1 MTTTSPDGAVGAAR
15 QTAPPAP
22 AADPPGVETLGALA
36 RLDDATIE
44 RITAN
49 LHAAL
54 PGVTSPGAVIP
65 AATATGPAIPDA
77 PGAGSIPTASV
88 PLPSSD
94 PIEAARPRLFDQSAV
109 SQATPVGSTP
119 DYYFL
124 NPTLAARSAPG
135 APALSQHAFDMPDIW
150 AFPGA
155 ALPGAV
161 APAAVIPEAAAAA
174 LPLPGVTLP
183 GVPTPPAVI
192 PEATS
197 AGAALPGAALP
208 AATAAGA
215 TLPAAALPGTAL
227 PGSEVAGSIPTPGT
241 PHPSLGRIDAVQPWL
256 SEPSAAWAATP
267 TPPVGSTPEYYFLA
281 PTTAERSAPAA
292 PSHVAPPGVTS
303 PGAVIPGATTAA
315 TIPAAAIPGAS
326 VAGLIPTV
334 GAPFAGPDSIDAAL
348 PRLFDESTAVPAT
361 PAGSQPDYY
370 FLRPPTSA
378 GSAPA
383 ATPVLSRRTFDVRDI
398 RRDFPILQERVHG
411 KPLVWLDNA
420 ATTQKPNLVIDRLV
434 HYYRHE
440 YSNVHRAAH
449 TLAARS
455 TDAYEGAREKVQ
467 RFLGAGSPNEIVFVR
482 GTTEAVNLV
491 ANSWGRRNVGPGD
504 EIILTTLEHHSN
516 IVPWQFLAEDVGAV
530 LRIVPVTDRG
540 EVLLGDYG
548 KLLSARTRMVAITH
562 VSNALGT
569 ILPVGEMIQAAHR
582 HGARVLVDGAQAVA
596 HFPVNVQALD
606 ADFYVLSGH
615 KLFAPTGVGVLYG
628 KKALLD
634 EMPPWQ
640 GGGNMIQRVT
650 FEKSTFAD
658 PPARFE
664 AGTATL
670 GDAVGLGAAVDY
682 LERIGME
689 NVARHERELLA
700 HGTDELNRIPG
711 LRLIGTAPDKAGV
724 MSFVVDGMS
733 VEEMGKFLDQEGI
746 AVRAGHHCAQPT
758 MDRFGVD
765 GTVRPSL
772 ALYNTHEEIDT
783 LVRAIRK
790 ALSSSEFI

>member
-22 AADPPGVETLGALA
+22 TADPPGVTLGALA

-65 AATATGPAIPDA
+65 AATATGAAIPGA

-135 APALSQHAFDMPDIW
+135 APALSQHAFDVPDIR

-215 TLPAAALPGTAL
+215 TLPAAGLPGTAFPGAAL
-227 PGSEVAGSIPTPGT
+227 PGSGVAGSIPTAAT

-256 SEPSAAWAATP
+256 SEPSADLAATP
-267 TPPVGSTPEYYFLA
+267 TPAVGSTPEYYFLA
-281 PTTAERSAPAA
+281 PTTAARPAPAA
-292 PSHVAPPGVTS
+292 PSHAALPGVTT
-303 PGAVIPGATTAA
+303 PGAVIPEATAAGA
-315 TIPAAAIPGAS
+315 TIPAAIPGAS

-361 PAGSQPDYY
+361 PAGSPPDYY
-370 FLRPPTSA
+370 FLKPPTSA

-383 ATPVLSRRTFDVRDI
+383 APPVLSRRTFDVRDI

-569 ILPVGEMIQAAHR
+569 ILPAGEMIQAAHR

-596 HFPVNVQALD
+596 HFPVNMQALD

-772 ALYNTHEEIDT
+772 ALYNTHEEIDA

-790 ALSSSEFI
+790 ALQQ